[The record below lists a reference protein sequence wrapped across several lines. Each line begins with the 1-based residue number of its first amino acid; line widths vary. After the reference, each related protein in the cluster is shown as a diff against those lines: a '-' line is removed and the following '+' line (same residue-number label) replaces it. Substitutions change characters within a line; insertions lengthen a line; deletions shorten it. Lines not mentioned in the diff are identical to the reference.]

1 MENIRCAWCLGSPEY
16 IHYHDTEW
24 GIPVYDDQKL
34 FECIVLESAQAGLSW
49 ITILRKREGYRTL
62 FYDFDPIKVANM
74 TESDVDLLVLDA
86 RIVRHRAKIEA
97 TINNANAFLKIVKE
111 FGSFSH
117 YFWALS
123 DHKIIDNQV
132 SSLAEVPAVTAL
144 STRFAKD
151 LKKRGFKFLGATT
164 CYAFMQATGMVNDHI
179 DECIARTATLIK
191 SCRGRS
197 LISLMLR
204 LKWSI

>member
-24 GIPVYDDQKL
+24 GIPIYDDKAL

-49 ITILRKREGYRTL
+49 ITILRKRDGYRAL
-62 FYDFDPIKVANM
+62 FHGFDPVKVAKM
-74 TESDVDLLVLDA
+74 TEANVERLLLDE

-97 TINNANAFLKIVKE
+97 TINNAKAFLKIADE
-111 FGSFSH
+111 FGSFSQ
-117 YFWALS
+117 YYWAFS
-123 DHKIIDNQV
+123 DNKVIDNPINNHTE
-132 SSLAEVPAVTAL
+132 APAVTEL

-179 DECIARTATLIK
+179 ADCVSRTACFSAKGELE
-191 SCRGRS
+191 
-197 LISLMLR
+197 
-204 LKWSI
+204 

>member
-1 MENIRCAWCLGSPEY
+1 
-16 IHYHDTEW
+16 
-24 GIPVYDDQKL
+24 
-34 FECIVLESAQAGLSW
+34 
-49 ITILRKREGYRTL
+49 
-62 FYDFDPIKVANM
+62 M
-74 TESDVDLLVLDA
+74 TESDVDRLVLDA

-117 YFWALS
+117 YFWAFS
-123 DHKIIDNQV
+123 DHKILDNQV

-144 STRFAKD
+144 STHFAKG

-179 DECIARTATLIK
+179 DECIARTAT
-191 SCRGRS
+191 
-197 LISLMLR
+197 
-204 LKWSI
+204 

>member
-24 GIPVYDDQKL
+24 GIPVYDDQSL

-49 ITILRKREGYRTL
+49 ITILRKREGYRAL
-62 FYDFDPIKVANM
+62 FHNFAPIKVANM
-74 TESDVDLLVLDA
+74 NEADVERLLLDE

-97 TINNANAFLKIVKE
+97 TINNAKAFLKIADE
-111 FGSFSH
+111 FGSFSQ
-117 YFWALS
+117 YYWGFS
-123 DHKIIDNQV
+123 DNKIIDNPIRNHTD
-132 SSLAEVPAVTAL
+132 APAVTEL
-144 STRFAKD
+144 STRFSKD

-179 DECIARTATLIK
+179 ADCVSRTTCSSVKREL
-191 SCRGRS
+191 G
-197 LISLMLR
+197 
-204 LKWSI
+204 

>member
-16 IHYHDTEW
+16 IHYHDSEW
-24 GIPVYDDQKL
+24 GIPIYDDQTL

-49 ITILRKREGYRTL
+49 ITILRKREGYRAL
-62 FYDFDPIKVANM
+62 FHGFDPVKVAKM
-74 TESDVDLLVLDA
+74 TEADVERLLLDE

-97 TINNANAFLKIVKE
+97 TINNAKAFLKIVDE
-111 FGSFSH
+111 FGSFSQ
-117 YFWALS
+117 YYWAFS
-123 DHKIIDNQV
+123 DNKVIDN
-132 SSLAEVPAVTAL
+132 SISHHAEAPAVTEL

-179 DECIARTATLIK
+179 ADCISRK
-191 SCRGRS
+191 
-197 LISLMLR
+197 
-204 LKWSI
+204 KK